1 MKLFYIEG
9 FDISTLFLLVDI
21 LFIMGICGTF
31 VVIRNF
37 LMVLISLEVMLFAIN
52 LQFIFYSLFLDDLMG
67 QVFALLVLSVAAA
80 ESAIGLAILVTFY
93 RLRGVIDVDYM
104 NLLKG

>member
-9 FDISTLFLLVDI
+9 LDIFTLLLLVDI
-21 LFIMGICGTF
+21 LFVMGICGTF